1 MVGGGR
7 SRTTRREGGGDRLWA
22 EVARPLRTV
31 RVAVIACGKN
41 RSYTDRRE
49 TTKND
54 GV

>member
-1 MVGGGR
+1 MVGGDR
-7 SRTTRREGGGDRLWA
+7 LLADSREGGGNRLWA
-22 EVARPLRTV
+22 EIVRLLRAV

-41 RSYTDRRE
+41 RSFTTRRE